1 VSPTAPTH
9 APRLTAVMR
18 SEERVTPLEL
28 FFDLVF
34 VLAITQC
41 TALMAANP
49 TWAGLG
55 KGLLV
60 LALLWWAW
68 VGYAWLTSVV
78 DPEEG
83 VVRFAMFGA
92 MAALL
97 VVALCVPQAFGDEA
111 LLFAFAYGA
120 VRAAQIALFTIA
132 SRDEPGLRRSVNGLA
147 GSTAL
152 GVGLLIAGAAAGGGL
167 QIALWVLALALDMG
181 GPYLFGSEGWKLV
194 PGHFA
199 ERHGLIVL
207 IALGESIVAI
217 GVGAGSNVDAGI
229 VAAAVL
235 GTAAAAALWW
245 LYFDI
250 VALVAVR
257 RLSNAAEG
265 RERNEIARDS
275 FSYLHF
281 PMVGGIVLLA
291 LGLKKTLAHVEDPLK
306 LVPAVALLGGPAL
319 YLLAHVAFRWRN
331 VHRFNAQRLLCAVV
345 LLALIPVAVEVPAL
359 ATLGIV
365 VALLAALIAY
375 EAVHFA
381 ELRERLRHGA
391 APQPVRD

>member
-1 VSPTAPTH
+1 
-9 APRLTAVMR
+9 
-18 SEERVTPLEL
+18 
-28 FFDLVF
+28 
-34 VLAITQC
+34 
-41 TALMAANP
+41 
-49 TWAGLG
+49 
-55 KGLLV
+55 
-60 LALLWWAW
+60 
-68 VGYAWLTSVV
+68 
-78 DPEEG
+78 
-83 VVRFAMFGA
+83 
-92 MAALL
+92 
-97 VVALCVPQAFGDEA
+97 
-111 LLFAFAYGA
+111 
-120 VRAAQIALFTIA
+120 
-132 SRDEPGLRRSVNGLA
+132 
-147 GSTAL
+147 
-152 GVGLLIAGAAAGGGL
+152 
-167 QIALWVLALALDMG
+167 
-181 GPYLFGSEGWKLV
+181 
-194 PGHFA
+194 
-199 ERHGLIVL
+199 
-207 IALGESIVAI
+207 
-217 GVGAGSNVDAGI
+217 VGAGSNVDAGI

-281 PMVGGIVLLA
+281 PMVAGIVLLA

-345 LLALIPVAVEVPAL
+345 LLALIPVAVEIPAL
-359 ATLGIV
+359 ATLGVV

-391 APQPVRD
+391 APQPVPD

>member
-1 VSPTAPTH
+1 MSPTAPTH

-18 SEERVTPLEL
+18 SEDRVTPLEL

-41 TALMAANP
+41 TALMAADP

-83 VVRFAMFGA
+83 VVRFAIFGA

-152 GVGLLIAGAAAGGGL
+152 GVGLLIAGAAVGGGW

-217 GVGAGSNVDAGI
+217 GVGAGSTVDAGI

-281 PMVGGIVLLA
+281 PMVAGIVLLA

-319 YLLAHVAFRWRN
+319 YLLGHVAFRWRN
-331 VHRFNAQRLLCAVV
+331 VHRFNAPRLLCAIV
-345 LLALIPVAVEVPAL
+345 LLALIPVAVEIPAL

-365 VALLAALIAY
+365 VGLLAALIAY

-381 ELRERLRHGA
+381 ELRDRLRHGA
-391 APQPVRD
+391 PQPVPD

>member
-1 VSPTAPTH
+1 
-9 APRLTAVMR
+9 MR
-18 SEERVTPLEL
+18 SEDRVTPLEL

-83 VVRFAMFGA
+83 VVRFAIFGA

-97 VVALCVPQAFGDEA
+97 VVALCVPQAFGDEG
-111 LLFAFAYGA
+111 LLFAVAYGG
-120 VRAAQIALFTIA
+120 VRAGQIALFTIA

-152 GVGLLIAGAAAGGGL
+152 GVGLLIAGAAAGGGW

-181 GPYLFGSEGWKLV
+181 GPYLFGSEGWTLV

-257 RLSNAAEG
+257 RLSNASEG

-281 PMVGGIVLLA
+281 PMVAGIVLLA

-331 VHRFNAQRLLCAVV
+331 VHRFNAPRLLCAVV

-381 ELRERLRHGA
+381 ELRDRLRHGA
-391 APQPVRD
+391 AAQPVPD